1 MMTVAEIASVTGF
14 HEVTIRSRIRLGISL
29 DAMAPQGR
37 APKLYE
43 FRGRWL
49 TIRAIA
55 AFLGVCEA
63 TVYNRRIG
71 DRIAEDEERQ
81 DPHREPPPQS
91 VLLTFRGERH
101 GIAEWARRTGINR
114 RTIMTRLRKGS
125 AIERALTEPPRLVG
139 SNSGIRRN
147 RRIVQR
153 ITETVR
159 RERNAEIIARM
170 LNGLQHDDETGGRSK
185 TSRQTRRTGA
195 VPSKFHCEGAVR

>member
-1 MMTVAEIASVTGF
+1 MTVAEIASLTGF

-37 APKLYE
+37 EPRLYR
-43 FRGRWL
+43 FRDRWL
-49 TIRAIA
+49 TVKAIA

-114 RTIMTRLRKGS
+114 RTIMTRLRKGWT
-125 AIERALTEPPRLVG
+125 IERALTEPPRLVG

-159 RERNAEIIARM
+159 RERNAAIIARM
-170 LNGLQHDDETGGRSK
+170 LDGLQNDDETGGRSN
-185 TSRQTRRTGA
+185 TFAQPEGTG
-195 VPSKFHCEGAVR
+195 VGRHETDFEGVRP